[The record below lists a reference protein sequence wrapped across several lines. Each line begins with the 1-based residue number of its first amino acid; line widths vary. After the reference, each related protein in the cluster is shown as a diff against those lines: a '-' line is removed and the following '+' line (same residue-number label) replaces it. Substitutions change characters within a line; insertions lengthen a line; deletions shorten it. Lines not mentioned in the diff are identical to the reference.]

1 MTTANSS
8 TDHFGTFSPAPTP
21 RYCCGF
27 ECPSILP
34 KRSHSPPVPLLPQR
48 RPLKNNRIPLRQ
60 TYSIKFICS
69 HCNRNNTKTKDVQ
82 NNRCANEIF
91 EMKTSVHLTLKLPGA
106 LKLPGDPFESPIAFG
121 HPSNL
126 TDGFSS
132 IAEQHKIL
140 FQDTKKYDVNM

>member
-1 MTTANSS
+1 MYLYV
-8 TDHFGTFSPAPTP
+8 DEF
-21 RYCCGF
+21 
-27 ECPSILP
+27 
-34 KRSHSPPVPLLPQR
+34 K
-48 RPLKNNRIPLRQ
+48 
-60 TYSIKFICS
+60 KFIS
-69 HCNRNNTKTKDVQ
+69 AQ
-82 NNRCANEIF
+82 ELNEIF